1 MNYENVNR
9 RCRILFLIVI
19 TLILCAAMTMKP
31 QAGQKVVKKFKMK
44 IGQTVQ
50 LNLEG
55 VSNGI
60 KWKTANTKQIKLTS
74 KGKIKAKKS
83 GLALVKV
90 RYNNV
95 LYIAKITVLSK
106 RTTSKKVKKVTI
118 PLATD
123 PAISKLMLN
132 LASTEGASFEEED
145 MIFVGDSRFVGMRSV
160 VGGSASWF
168 CEISQGLYWLQ
179 NVCAPK
185 LKKVN
190 LKGKAVIFNLG
201 VNDVNNYNA
210 YITYLNKLGK
220 VLRKKG
226 ASVFFMTVNPV
237 DENKEAQYGYS
248 VTNSMIRTFD
258 LYLAAGLKNFGLI
271 NTYDILLTGAFDTVD
286 GIHYTSS
293 TYSTIYSQVMSTI
306 GA

>member
-1 MNYENVNR
+1 MNYDNVNR
-9 RCRILFLIVI
+9 RGRILFLIVI
-19 TLILCAAMTMKP
+19 TLMLCAVITMKP

-44 IGQTVQ
+44 IGQTAQ

-55 VSNGI
+55 VSTGI
-60 KWKTANTKQIKLTS
+60 KWKTTNTKQIKLTS
-74 KGKIKAKKS
+74 KGKVKAKKS
-83 GLALVKV
+83 GLATVKV
-90 RYNNV
+90 KYNNV
-95 LYIAKITVLSK
+95 LYVARITVLSK
-106 RTTSKKVKKVTI
+106 KTTSKKVKKVTI
-118 PLATD
+118 PLEVD
-123 PAISKLMLN
+123 PEISGLLLN
-132 LASTEGASFEEED
+132 LASTEGESFEEED

-185 LKKVN
+185 LLKVD

-201 VNDVNNYNA
+201 LNDVYNYNS
-210 YITYLNKLGK
+210 YITYLNNLGNT
-220 VLRKKG
+220 LRKKG

-237 DENKEAQYGYS
+237 DENKEALYGYA

-258 LYLAAGLKNFGLI
+258 FYLAAGLKDFGMI
-271 NTYDILLTGAFDTVD
+271 NTYDVLLTGGFDTVD
-286 GIHYTSS
+286 GLHYTSS
-293 TYSTIYSQVMSTI
+293 TYRTIYSKVMSTI